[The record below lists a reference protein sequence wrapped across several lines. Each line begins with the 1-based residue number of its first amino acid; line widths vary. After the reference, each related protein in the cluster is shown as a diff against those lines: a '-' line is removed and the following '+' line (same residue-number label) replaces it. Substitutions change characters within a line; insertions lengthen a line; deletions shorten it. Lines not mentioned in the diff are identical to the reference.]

1 MRTAFSPE
9 QLADPHLSDA
19 ERQLRTCIHCGFCT
33 ATCPTYILLGD
44 ERDSPRGRIGL
55 IQHML
60 ESNAPPTKETV
71 LHLDRCLSCLGCR
84 SACPSGVDYASL
96 IDVARAHIETNYR
109 RPSMERLFRAFVLFV
124 LMRPKVFTVLSALAG
139 IAAPFLPGKLG
150 TMAKK
155 GRIRRRP
162 ARPGPIAETSAS
174 ARRVLLVPGCVQ
186 RAIAPSIDAAAIRVL
201 ARQDIRI
208 ETLETVECCG
218 SLAYHLGKTEISKN
232 YARALILA
240 FEEAS
245 TSGEVDAVLITAS
258 GCGSFLKDMG
268 RVFAGDPEWSAR
280 ADAFAA
286 KVKDFTELVEPGTQ
300 AAAKELT
307 IAYHPPCSLQ
317 HGQRIHG
324 RGERLLSAA
333 GFRLAPIP
341 DAHLCCGS
349 AGSYSVLQPEIADAL
364 RARKLDSIRTT
375 GATLIASA
383 NLGCLTHL
391 AGDIPTVHIAE
402 LLDWAEGGPEARD
415 VAGPSRLF
423 TGG

>member
-19 ERQLRTCIHCGFCT
+19 EHQLRTCIHCGFCT

-60 ESNAPPTKETV
+60 ESKAPPTKETV

-109 RPSMERLFRAFVLFV
+109 RPPMERLFRAFVLFV
-124 LMRPKVFTVLSALAG
+124 LMRPKVFGVLSALAG
-139 IAAPFLPGKLG
+139 VAAPFLPGKLG

-155 GRIRRRP
+155 GRIKHRP
-162 ARPGPIAETSAS
+162 AQIAPVAPTSAG

-186 RAIAPSIDAAAIRVL
+186 RAIAPSIDAATIRVL

-208 ETLETVECCG
+208 ETLKTVECCG

-268 RVFAGDPEWSAR
+268 RVFADEPEWSAR

-286 KVKDFTELVEPGTQ
+286 KVKDFTELAEPGTH
-300 AAAKELT
+300 AAARELT
-307 IAYHPPCSLQ
+307 VAYHPPCSLQ

-341 DAHLCCGS
+341 DTHLCCGS
-349 AGSYSVLQPEIADAL
+349 AGSYSVLQPEIAETL

-402 LLDWAEGGPEARD
+402 LLDWAEGGPKPAM
-415 VAGPSRLF
+415 
-423 TGG
+423 